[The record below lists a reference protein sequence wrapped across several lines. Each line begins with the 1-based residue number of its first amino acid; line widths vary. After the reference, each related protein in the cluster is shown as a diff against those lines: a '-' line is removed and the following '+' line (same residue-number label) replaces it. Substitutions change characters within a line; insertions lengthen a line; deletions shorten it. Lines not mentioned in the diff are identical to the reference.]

1 MSSSR
6 IKHIILFF
14 FFFNSSIILSQE
26 ITSYYLIRH
35 AEKNLMNPDNKNPH
49 LTEQGKIR
57 ASNWKKIFKYISFD
71 KIYSTNYSRTLET
84 AKPTAEDKGILV
96 EKYNP
101 KKLYEE
107 LLIEKNKGKKILVVG
122 HSNTIPVLANILIGE
137 DIYNSIDESI
147 HGNLYI
153 INIINNKV
161 TYELLNL
168 E

>member
-1 MSSSR
+1 MLISWM
-6 IKHIILFF
+6 KYIILFF
-14 FFFNSSIILSQE
+14 FFCNSSIILSQE
-26 ITSYYLIRH
+26 ITTYYLIRH
-35 AEKNLMNPDNKNPH
+35 AEKNLINPDNKNPH

-57 ASNWKKIFKYISFD
+57 ATNWKNIFKHTSFD
-71 KIYSTNYSRTLET
+71 KIYSTHYFRTQET
-84 AKPTAEDKGILV
+84 AKPTAEDKGIIV
-96 EKYNP
+96 EEYNP
-101 KKLYEE
+101 KNLYKE
-107 LLIEKNKGKKILVVG
+107 LLIEKNKGKKMLVVG
-122 HSNTIPVLANILIGE
+122 HSNTTPVLANILIGE

>member
-1 MSSSR
+1 MCVV
-6 IKHIILFF
+6 
-14 FFFNSSIILSQE
+14 
-26 ITSYYLIRH
+26 
-35 AEKNLMNPDNKNPH
+35 
-49 LTEQGKIR
+49 
-57 ASNWKKIFKYISFD
+57 IFKYISFD
-71 KIYSTNYSRTLET
+71 KIYSTNYFRTQET
-84 AKPTAEDKGILV
+84 ARPIAEDKGILV

-101 KKLYEE
+101 KNLYKE

>member
-1 MSSSR
+1 MLISWM
-6 IKHIILFF
+6 KYLILFF
-14 FFFNSSIILSQE
+14 FFCNSSIILSQE
-26 ITSYYLIRH
+26 ITTYYLIRH
-35 AEKNLMNPDNKNPH
+35 AEKNLINPDNKNPH

-57 ASNWKKIFKYISFD
+57 ATNWKNIFKHISFD
-71 KIYSTNYSRTLET
+71 KIYSTHYFRTQET
-84 AKPTAEDKGILV
+84 ARPTAEDKGIVV

-101 KKLYEE
+101 KNLYKE
-107 LLIEKNKGKKILVVG
+107 LLIEKNKGKKMLVVG
-122 HSNTIPVLANILIGE
+122 HSNTTPALANILIGE